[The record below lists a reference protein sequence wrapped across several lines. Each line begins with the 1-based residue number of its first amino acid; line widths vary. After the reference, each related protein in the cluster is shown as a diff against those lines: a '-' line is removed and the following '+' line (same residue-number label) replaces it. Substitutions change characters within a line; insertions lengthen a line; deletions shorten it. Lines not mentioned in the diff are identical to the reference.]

1 MGFATVVRVLEPPA
15 VASAGTA
22 VVVELAPPIVVA
34 VAVALGPV
42 PTLFVAVTAKAY
54 AVPAVRPET
63 VQVVVGGVA
72 VHVAPPGV
80 AVTVYAVTAGPPLAV
95 GAAHVT
101 AAVVSLGTAET
112 DSGAPGTT

>member
-1 MGFATVVRVLEPPA
+1 MV
-15 VASAGTA
+15 A
-22 VVVELAPPIVVA
+22 VV
-34 VAVALGPV
+34 VALGPV